1 MLLMYHAEF
10 SRLPQDAMHTHSIPD
25 WEENSPPYVG
35 QNEMRQLDMVRQL
48 FHPCNENNHLIVQP

>member
-1 MLLMYHAEF
+1 
-10 SRLPQDAMHTHSIPD
+10 MHTHSIPD
-25 WEENSPPYVG
+25 WEENSPPFVG